1 MGRRIPTFSM
11 AIEHEKRR
19 WKPFRNAL
27 DDKSDRKDFDKM
39 FDIPRLYTSACS
51 NSAQIN
57 RLHPILMSILLHH
70 FKLLTE
76 CIEQVKQI
84 EAKVEEEIGLLPLL
98 QQQQQQQQNILI
110 DDILTKHTK
119 LSQEQSVAVIS
130 EAKYSRVIA
139 GAGAGKT
146 EVLTRRVVYLLLVKK
161 IPPSSIVAFTSTE
174 KAAFNMKNRI
184 YERVQQLGGGGE
196 KATANLGEMYIG
208 TIHGYAKR
216 LLEDKFGMGDYDVF
230 DENQEI
236 AYVIRHARSLD
247 LCKYER
253 RSDICSEF
261 IRSVNMVWEEM
272 ISDEDLEDR
281 APDFYRRM
289 KNYEARLQNDRRLT
303 FGKMIH
309 SLVIKLREKPEAV
322 ENVRCLLVDEYQD
335 INGAQAELIRIIGK
349 KADVSLFVVGDPRQ
363 SIFQWRG
370 SDERFFHTFAETFP
384 NSELFSINENRRSV
398 QQIVKL
404 ANHVADTFEEDT
416 TTFVSRRKYEHL
428 KAIRSE
434 EEDDDDDDGFT
445 VITQH
450 RDKDSEAQWVVQQ
463 IELLLESNKEMK
475 YSDFAIVLRST
486 NTSAMPFQLAL
497 KAHNIPFI
505 VGGKVGLFKRDETQ
519 ALGRIFAWLS
529 EGCFWFN
536 YNSWDRRGDKIQGN
550 DVLRT
555 GLECWIRVT
564 NMQHTVQKGVV
575 VVVDVDDMDADVEVK
590 LNALKKELLLQSPKP
605 RFKNLTE
612 VFYNILNILG
622 YQELDPSK
630 PLDEVIMA
638 NLGRFH
644 NLLTDYEAAN
654 RLGGRSIKWSED
666 LNGLC
671 LFMNTYA
678 MEAYGEQQSPPS
690 DDISTIDAIQIMSI
704 HQAKGLEW
712 PVVFVPALVRQRFP
726 SSRVGEQK
734 FWCNIP
740 RDMFDADRYEGTVE
754 DERRLFYVA
763 ITRAKDVLVLSF
775 FGDIANSSP
784 FLRNLDGEQ
793 ILLSLLSSPIA
804 NGEDLPRNV
813 IVKPSSSSSSS
824 SDSGAEMH
832 SISAEEIITYEK
844 CPQLY
849 RFTKIWSYRPALR
862 KEMGYG
868 NSLHFCLRKA
878 SELIKS
884 TADYG
889 GRLMT
894 PIDAIRIS
902 IDKNFHMPFVGGAVF
917 DNFKRSA
924 SKVLTGFATKFGDD
938 LLRVQEVEY
947 RVEFPVRNYYSSA
960 KATIMGRVDVIMK
973 NNDVVEVRDYK
984 TSEDA
989 RSFENAGEQ
998 IKIYTLGLKRMGWPV
1013 TVGSIAYLEGPEI
1026 RSVDVSEKAV
1036 QESQNK
1042 AISLIEEILHGNFK
1056 AKPSMFCGQ
1065 CDYAEICKWKKNDS
1079 YEVNK

>member
-1 MGRRIPTFSM
+1 MRRTIPTFSM

-19 WKPFRNAL
+19 WRPFRNAL
-27 DDKSDRKDFDKM
+27 HDKSDRKDFDKM

-51 NSAQIN
+51 NSAQII

-70 FKLLTE
+70 FKQLTE
-76 CIEQVKQI
+76 CIEQVKQM
-84 EAKVEEEIGLLPLL
+84 EAKVEEEIGLLPL
-98 QQQQQQQQNILI
+98 QQQQQRQQKILL
-110 DDILTKHTK
+110 DDILTKPTK

-130 EAKYSRVIA
+130 GAKSARIIA

-161 IPPSSIVAFTSTE
+161 IPPSSIVAFTFTE
-174 KAAFNMKNRI
+174 KAALNMKNRI
-184 YERVQQLGGGGE
+184 YERVEQLGGGGGSE

-216 LLEDKFGMGDYDVF
+216 LLEDKFGMGDYDVL

-236 AYVIRHARSLD
+236 AYVIRHARSLE
-247 LCKYER
+247 LGKYER

-272 ISDEDLEDR
+272 ISDQDLEDR

-309 SLVIKLREKPEAV
+309 SLVIKLQEKPEAV

-370 SDERFFHTFAETFP
+370 SDERFFHTFSETFP

-416 TTFVSRRKYEHL
+416 NTTFVGRRKYEHL

-434 EEDDDDDDGFT
+434 EEDVDDNGFT

-463 IELLLESNKEMK
+463 IELLLGCNKELK
-475 YSDFAIVLRST
+475 YSDFAILLRST
-486 NTSAMPFQLAL
+486 NTSAIPFQLAL

-505 VGGKVGLFKRDETQ
+505 VGGKVGLFKRDEAQ

-529 EGCFWFN
+529 EECFWFN
-536 YNSWDRRGDKIQGN
+536 NNTWDRRGDKIQGD

-564 NMQHTVQKGVV
+564 KMQHTVQKGVV
-575 VVVDVDDMDADVEVK
+575 VVEVDDMDADVEVK
-590 LNALKKELLLQSPKP
+590 LNALNVLKKELLLQSPKP

-638 NLGRFH
+638 NLGIFH

-678 MEAYGEQQSPPS
+678 TEAYGEQQSPPS
-690 DDISTIDAIQIMSI
+690 DDIRSINAIQIKSI

-726 SSRVGEQK
+726 SSLVGEQK

-740 RDMFDADRYEGTVE
+740 RDMCDADRYEGTVE

-793 ILLSLLSSPIA
+793 ILLSLLPSPIA
-804 NGEDLPRNV
+804 NGEDLPRNL
-813 IVKPSSSSSSS
+813 IVKPSSSSS

-889 GRLMT
+889 GRRLMT

-902 IDKNFHMPFVGGAVF
+902 IDKNFHMPFVGGAVL

-924 SKVLTGFATKFGDD
+924 SKVLTGFATNFGDD

-947 RVEFPVRNYYSSA
+947 RVEFPVQDYYSSTT

-973 NNDVVEVRDYK
+973 NNDEVEVRDYK

-998 IKIYTLGLKRMGWPV
+998 IKLYTLGLKRMGWPV

-1026 RSVDVSEKAV
+1026 RGVDVSEKAL
-1036 QESQNK
+1036 QQSQNK
-1042 AISLIEEILHGNFK
+1042 SISLIEEILHGNFK
-1056 AKPSMFCGQ
+1056 AKPSEFCCK
-1065 CDYAEICKWKKNDS
+1065 CDCAKICKWEKKN
-1079 YEVNK
+1079 